1 MKRNLS
7 RIILIMI
14 VLSGGF
20 FVTQAWAYT
29 QAPSFNDNFANYLTD
44 KTPDEYWRVE
54 TVFSLPIDRN
64 KTLMENVRCLLYPN
78 PSIYPG
84 CQAASAWWF
93 LWDVIRY
100 AAFALIFGYVVMAW
114 INLMLYP
121 KDAEKVKS
129 NLKSLMYIWYWGFI
143 LLGSTWI
150 LWTVLNVWAV
160 QWSGAL
166 VDKLQGGPSSL
177 FFQVLS
183 FLKILAFFLSIIM
196 MVILWFRIMSS
207 NDAAKSKTIAKSIL
221 NVVLALILIK
231 VIDFFYYIAQ
241 SPQFAQKSADFIID
255 ISRVIAYVLWAALML
270 MIFYAWF
277 LMITDQWKAENFK
290 KAKDIIIWV
299 LLWWSV
305 LFLFLLI
312 LYQVFSEFA

>member
-1 MKRNLS
+1 M
-7 RIILIMI
+7 IMI

-20 FVTQAWAYT
+20 FVSQAWAYT

>member
-1 MKRNLS
+1 M
-7 RIILIMI
+7 IMI